1 MNEKNY
7 LIQFEYG
14 KNTYSIPA
22 LSHCDFTKGSIGD
35 KLWLAETIEDYIKSE
50 NIHVDGVRVN
60 NVRLFAKD
68 GELVM
73 RVDDFSSLK

>member
-14 KNTYSIPA
+14 KNMYSIHT
-22 LSHCDFTKGSIGD
+22 LSHFDFTKGNIGD

-50 NIHVDGVRVN
+50 NIHIDGARVS

>member
-14 KNTYSIPA
+14 KNTYSIHV
-22 LSHCDFTKGSIGD
+22 LSHCDFTKGGIGD
-35 KLWLAETIEDYIKSE
+35 KLWLAGTIEDYIKSE
-50 NIHVDGVRVN
+50 GIHIDEARVS

-73 RVDDFSSLK
+73 RVDDFSNLI